1 MLQKGSETSLSL
13 IASID
18 KPYQKLH
25 SYPKIYLLYFGPLER
40 ADPQTHNMKPQ
51 TGQTEGNVSEISE
64 QGIAWISFMMPAK

>member
-13 IASID
+13 IASMD

-25 SYPKIYLLYFGPLER
+25 SYPKNYLLYFGPLER
-40 ADPQTHNMKPQ
+40 ADPKKHNPKPQ

-64 QGIAWISFMMPAK
+64 QGIAWTSLTMPAK

>member
-18 KPYQKLH
+18 KPNQKLH

-40 ADPQTHNMKPQ
+40 ADPQTHNTKPQ

-64 QGIAWISFMMPAK
+64 QGIAWIRCMMPAK

>member
-13 IASID
+13 IALMD

-40 ADPQTHNMKPQ
+40 ADPPTHNTKPQ
-51 TGQTEGNVSEISE
+51 TGQTEVNVSQIYE
-64 QGIAWISFMMPAK
+64 QGIAWISFVMPAK